1 MDGRGSR
8 RWQNDRVGKLRTA
21 WRSVRT
27 EGTQGFE
34 HLLKAFLLLLLVE
47 PELLRN
53 LMRS

>member
-1 MDGRGSR
+1 M
-8 RWQNDRVGKLRTA
+8 RTA

-34 HLLKAFLLLLLVE
+34 HLLKAFLLLLVLQLLLVE
-47 PELLRN
+47 PELLLCDLLLLRN